1 MPITRNNVYYRYH
14 KRVRVVLSVF
24 RIFEFLNLPLLRF
37 PRMIA
42 LMKIL
47 CYSRSKSASWWIF
60 KQRVVKQVFSFEKGK
75 SFRISDLSVASQL
88 SAHCLLSIFEVP
100 TLSFSTH
107 QQILQTLHIISKV
120 GDSFIREPPRS
131 LLSFLSALLPVS
143 STLEIPSMLEA
154 PSSIL
159 PIVHGILPRPN
170 RPNRPNA
177 AYPFSLNPSF
187 FQLPFSPGESPLL
200 TEQRINPDNLPS
212 KPDRFHADRR
222 SSEAKSAEFWSEDLF
237 LSSALPLIALLTV
250 KLALRDYQVSVG
262 AVLDHVEGVQQ
273 LPGVSR
279 DWTGHRGQICSLLFD
294 SWWGCCGSVQ

>member
-1 MPITRNNVYYRYH
+1 MWY
-14 KRVRVVLSVF
+14 LSSLHTVSLHI
-24 RIFEFLNLPLLRF
+24 RSTYSLFL
-37 PRMIA
+37 
-42 LMKIL
+42 
-47 CYSRSKSASWWIF
+47 
-60 KQRVVKQVFSFEKGK
+60 
-75 SFRISDLSVASQL
+75 
-88 SAHCLLSIFEVP
+88 
-100 TLSFSTH
+100 STQ

-170 RPNRPNA
+170 RPNCPNRPNA

-187 FQLPFSPGESPLL
+187 FQPPFSPGESPLL

-237 LSSALPLIALLTV
+237 LSSALPLFATI
-250 KLALRDYQVSVG
+250 RCRSV
-262 AVLDHVEGVQQ
+262 LF
-273 LPGVSR
+273 
-279 DWTGHRGQICSLLFD
+279 WITWRGFSSCPE
-294 SWWGCCGSVQ
+294 

>member
-1 MPITRNNVYYRYH
+1 
-14 KRVRVVLSVF
+14 
-24 RIFEFLNLPLLRF
+24 
-37 PRMIA
+37 
-42 LMKIL
+42 
-47 CYSRSKSASWWIF
+47 
-60 KQRVVKQVFSFEKGK
+60 
-75 SFRISDLSVASQL
+75 
-88 SAHCLLSIFEVP
+88 
-100 TLSFSTH
+100 
-107 QQILQTLHIISKV
+107 
-120 GDSFIREPPRS
+120 
-131 LLSFLSALLPVS
+131 
-143 STLEIPSMLEA
+143 MLEA

-170 RPNRPNA
+170 RPNCPNRPNA

-187 FQLPFSPGESPLL
+187 FQPPFSPGESPLL

-212 KPDRFHADRR
+212 KPDRFHDDRR

-250 KLALRDYQVSVG
+250 KLALRDYQVSVA

-279 DWTGHRGQICSLLFD
+279 DWTGDRGQICSLLFD

>member
-1 MPITRNNVYYRYH
+1 M
-14 KRVRVVLSVF
+14 
-24 RIFEFLNLPLLRF
+24 
-37 PRMIA
+37 
-42 LMKIL
+42 
-47 CYSRSKSASWWIF
+47 SWWIF
-60 KQRVVKQVFSFEKGK
+60 KQRVVKQVFSAEKGE
-75 SFRISDLSVASQL
+75 SFHISDLSVASQL
-88 SAHCLLSIFEVP
+88 SAHCLLSIFEVAF
-100 TLSFSTH
+100 LYANH
-107 QQILQTLHIISKV
+107 HQILRTLHIINKV

-170 RPNRPNA
+170 A

-187 FQLPFSPGESPLL
+187 YQPPFSPGESPLL

-212 KPDRFHADRR
+212 KTSRCHADPR
-222 SSEAKSAEFWSEDLF
+222 SDEAKTAEFWSEDLF

-250 KLALRDYQVSVG
+250 KLALRDYQVAV
-262 AVLDHVEGVQQ
+262 AVLLDHLEGVQQ

-279 DWTGHRGQICSLLFD
+279 DGMVD
-294 SWWGCCGSVQ
+294 

>member
-1 MPITRNNVYYRYH
+1 M
-14 KRVRVVLSVF
+14 
-24 RIFEFLNLPLLRF
+24 
-37 PRMIA
+37 
-42 LMKIL
+42 
-47 CYSRSKSASWWIF
+47 
-60 KQRVVKQVFSFEKGK
+60 KQVFFSEQGK
-75 SFRISDLSVASQL
+75 SFLISDLSVASQL
-88 SAHCLLSIFEVP
+88 SAHCLLSISEVP
-100 TLSFSTH
+100 NRSLSTY

-170 RPNRPNA
+170 A

-187 FQLPFSPGESPLL
+187 YQPPFSPGESPLL
-200 TEQRINPDNLPS
+200 TEQRINPDNLPPKS
-212 KPDRFHADRR
+212 DRFHADRR
-222 SSEAKSAEFWSEDLF
+222 LSEAKSAEFWSEDLF

-250 KLALRDYQVSVG
+250 KLALRDYQVSV
-262 AVLDHVEGVQQ
+262 AALLDHMEGVQQ